1 MTLKALIFDVDG
13 TLAETEE
20 IHRRAF
26 NETFSDFG
34 LDWNWDRDLYK
45 ELLRVTGGKER
56 MRFFMEAHSGSDAD
70 QALGAIPEIHAAKTS
85 RYTSLIHAGA
95 VELRPGVREL
105 ILEAK
110 AEGMKLAIA
119 TTTSLPNV
127 EALIRATWGHCPGD
141 VFDVVAAG
149 DEVSRKKPAPDVYLL
164 ALARL
169 GLDPSCCIAFED
181 SENGLYSALAA
192 GLGTIVTTSIYTYDQ
207 DFSGALAVLPDLGK
221 TVFSQLD
228 RMRGTCAT
236 LLPSP
241 VSE

>member
-34 LDWNWDRDLYK
+34 LDWRWDRDLYK

-56 MRFFMEAHSGSDAD
+56 MRYFIEANSLPDRD
-70 QALGAIPEIHAAKTS
+70 WALGLIPEIHAAKTS

-95 VELRPGVREL
+95 ARLRPGVREL
-105 ILEAK
+105 VLEAK

-127 EALIRATWGHCPGD
+127 EALIRVSWGTCPGGI
-141 VFDVVAAG
+141 FDVIAAG
-149 DEVSRKKPAPDVYLL
+149 DEVSHKKPAPDVYLL

-169 GLDPSCCIAFED
+169 GLEPSSCIAFED
-181 SENGLYSALAA
+181 SENGLKSALDA
-192 GLGTIVTTSIYTYDQ
+192 GLDTIVTASAYSREQ
-207 DFSGALAVLPDLGK
+207 EFSGALAILPDLEK

-228 RMRGTCAT
+228 SMRGKQTT
-236 LLPSP
+236 L
-241 VSE
+241 